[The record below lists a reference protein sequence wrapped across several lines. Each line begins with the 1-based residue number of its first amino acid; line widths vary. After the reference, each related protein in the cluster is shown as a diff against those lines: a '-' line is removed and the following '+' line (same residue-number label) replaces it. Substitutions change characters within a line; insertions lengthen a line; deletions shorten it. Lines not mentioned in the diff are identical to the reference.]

1 MMVRFAVVMALLC
14 AFVVGCGKST
24 GDDMKD
30 KVENVKDK
38 VKDTA
43 ENVWSGQVKAID
55 KAKSV
60 GKSLMDAA
68 EDQRHK
74 IDKES
79 E

>member
-1 MMVRFAVVMALLC
+1 MMVRRAVMVTLLC
-14 AFVVGCGKST
+14 IFIADCGKNTS
-24 GDDMKD
+24 DDMKA

-38 VKDTA
+38 AKDTA

-55 KAKSV
+55 KAKGI

>member
-1 MMVRFAVVMALLC
+1 MMVRHAVIVALLC
-14 AFVVGCGKST
+14 VFVTGCGKNTSN
-24 GDDMKD
+24 DMKG

-55 KAKSV
+55 KAKGV

>member
-1 MMVRFAVVMALLC
+1 MVRNAAILVLLC
-14 AFVVGCGKST
+14 GLVVGCGKSAS
-24 GDDMKD
+24 DDMQG
-30 KVENVKDK
+30 KVEHVKDK

-60 GKSLMDAA
+60 GKTLLDAA
-68 EDQRHK
+68 DEQRKK
-74 IDKES
+74 IDKET